1 MQNIQDAQDDL
12 EQYTRRDCLEIHGI
26 PEITGENTD
35 DIVKNVASIIG
46 VELEESDISVS
57 HRLGTSYQNQP
68 KSIIVKFTRREKRDK
83 MYLAKNKLKDL
94 GTKDLGYTRF
104 NNSNIFMVESLTSK
118 RRNLFKDSLQVK
130 KSEGYRY
137 LWTRQGKIF
146 MRTDNDSPAAIH
158 ITSKMQLERLI
169 INK

>member
-1 MQNIQDAQDDL
+1 M
-12 EQYTRRDCLEIHGI
+12 
-26 PEITGENTD
+26 
-35 DIVKNVASIIG
+35 ASIIG

-57 HRLGTSYQNQP
+57 HRFGTSYQSQP
-68 KSIIVKFTRREKRDK
+68 KSIIVKFTRREKRDQ

-104 NNSNIFMVESLTSK
+104 NNSKIFMVESKK
-118 RRNLFKDSLQVK
+118 RDLFKDSQVK

-137 LWTRQGKIF
+137 LWTRKGKIF
-146 MRTDNDSPAAIH
+146 MQKDNDSPSIH

-169 INK
+169 VNK